1 VLPRRW
7 VVERTVAWL
16 GRSRQLSTDYEEVP
30 ETSEAMIR
38 IAMIHL
44 MLKRLAR

>member
-1 VLPRRW
+1 MML
-7 VVERTVAWL
+7 
-16 GRSRQLSTDYEEVP
+16 P

-44 MLKRLAR
+44 MGRRLARMSWF